1 MSEGENK
8 KYEIADGFYIKK
20 YRSGDKE
27 NERDQC
33 FYIYESDGKH
43 CQIFY
48 LCCDKTSK
56 YVVIKEEDLQK
67 AVKSIYP
74 DYTFRTEDVV
84 KEFAKEINYSKPF
97 GSPEIELIKLEKSDG
112 SANYF
117 MRGEYSFLKC
127 VPFLSENLS
136 LDKQEN
142 LDKIKAYS
150 TIGWCRINA
159 TSEILAEKM
168 KSRGY
173 VLEYSGRSGFKLR
186 NSYIIKTKDGI
197 LTPEISEKMQQDLE
211 ECKSEVREDKLKA
224 FDEYFDKQS
233 TDRNKV
239 YAVVETGY
247 NYDLTRIKN
256 DDKYEMVAQ
265 ERIACTH
272 DIRQGYDH
280 TYQELLI
287 HRERIKN
294 DKRNFIIMEVPQDMI
309 GMVVGK
315 GGKNIK
321 ELEKKFGKK
330 FKVVQSGNID
340 YMDVNRQSLSFAP
353 NADKLKSIYDKLCME
368 KESKIAEQKRLE
380 EKRAA
385 QHQKALAEL
394 QNDIKDSLGEEI
406 VSFSDADVVQKMVD
420 YMKENK
426 EKLPLQPNMQ
436 ELEIIQRNLLNE
448 RNKQI
453 CEQERQSKLAMEVIF
468 KEADRLIRNF
478 GWENN
483 YEIPSDEKIKTG
495 IADFLEYRSDNQS
508 YVRVADK
515 AEKEIVLL
523 LQKERLKEQMA
534 DKKFDETTSKV
545 LEKFFNSDESG
556 GHGEY
561 FFSSVGKAR
570 RSSAYDYITDQVMRK
585 LGVSDSEN
593 YPLPTIQEFRRSRYR
608 EKVIDFEKSYSGND
622 GYGEYNLQET
632 KTEQSPEDKEP
643 TLDNLAAHW
652 GANLKTFKR

>member
-1 MSEGENK
+1 MN
-8 KYEIADGFYIKK
+8 
-20 YRSGDKE
+20 
-27 NERDQC
+27 N
-33 FYIYESDGKH
+33 
-43 CQIFY
+43 
-48 LCCDKTSK
+48 
-56 YVVIKEEDLQK
+56 
-67 AVKSIYP
+67 
-74 DYTFRTEDVV
+74 
-84 KEFAKEINYSKPF
+84 
-97 GSPEIELIKLEKSDG
+97 
-112 SANYF
+112 
-117 MRGEYSFLKC
+117 
-127 VPFLSENLS
+127 
-136 LDKQEN
+136 
-142 LDKIKAYS
+142 KAYS
-150 TIGWCRINA
+150 TIDWCYINA
-159 TSEILAEKM
+159 TSKILAEKM

-173 VLEYSGRSGFKLR
+173 VLEHSGRSGFELR

-233 TDRNKV
+233 KDRNKV
-239 YAVVETGY
+239 YAIVETGY

-265 ERIACTH
+265 ERIACTC
-272 DIRQGYDH
+272 DVRQGYDH

-287 HRERIKN
+287 HKERIKN
-294 DKRNFIIMEVPQDMI
+294 DKRNFIIMEVPQNMI
-309 GMVVGK
+309 GMAIGK

-330 FKVVQSGNID
+330 FKFVQSTKEKEAQKRQKHQEDLRMLQNDVVKTIGDYVLIADEQNLKKAIID
-340 YMDVNRQSLSFAP
+340 YMDVNRQSLPFAP
-353 NADKLKSIYDKLCME
+353 NADELKSIYDKLCIE
-368 KESKIAEQKRLE
+368 KENKIAEQEWLE

-385 QHQKALAEL
+385 QHQKDLAEL
-394 QNDIKDSLGEEI
+394 QNDIKDSLGGKI

-426 EKLPLQPNMQ
+426 ENLPLQPNME

-453 CEQERQSKLAMEVIF
+453 LEQERQSKLAMEAIF
-468 KEADRLIRNF
+468 NEADRLIRNF
-478 GWENN
+478 GLKNN
-483 YEIPSDEKIKTG
+483 YEIPSDEKIKSG
-495 IADFLEYRSDNQS
+495 IADFLKYRSDDQS
-508 YVRVADK
+508 YVQVADK

-545 LEKFFNSDESG
+545 LEKFFNSDESD
-556 GHGEY
+556 GHGEF
-561 FFSSVGKAR
+561 FFSSVGKVR
-570 RSSAYDYITDQVMRK
+570 RASAYDYITDQVMKK
-585 LGVSDSEN
+585 LGVSNSEN
-593 YPLPTIQEFRRSRYR
+593 YPLPTIQRLRRSKYR

-632 KTEQSPEDKEP
+632 KTAQTPEDKEP
-643 TLDNLAAHW
+643 TLNNLAARW